1 MKTLYITT
9 ILLAAS
15 LFSIAQ
21 NFSYPLGQ
29 QLVEYVEAENYE
41 SYEIKINTPS
51 AEAITYQYQLISN
64 TFNPNWS
71 ISLCDYNA
79 CYVGVPTSET
89 MTPITLAEAQG
100 GTHGFFKMN
109 ITVGQHYGT
118 GKVSYYVYDASDF
131 NRGDTVSWELIWI
144 LAGDADGNGVLD
156 VGEIAGD
163 LNNDGVIDST
173 ETAGDF
179 NGNGLI
185 NDGEIAGDI
194 NGSGNITTGEIAG
207 DLNGDG
213 ILSAG
218 EVNGDANG
226 NGILD
231 NGEVNAID
239 EYAFST
245 LKLYPNPAQNIINIK
260 SEEFV
265 TVAIYNLIGE
275 QMDILSVNDGT
286 KISCDVSHLK
296 AGLYLVALEDGEG
309 NVVAKKV
316 TLK

>member
-1 MKTLYITT
+1 MKALYITT
-9 ILLAAS
+9 ILIATALS
-15 LFSIAQ
+15 SFAQ

-29 QLVEYVEAENYE
+29 NIVEHVEAENYE
-41 SYEIKINTPS
+41 SYEIKIHTAS
-51 AEAITYQYQLISN
+51 AEAITYQYQLIGN

-79 CYVGVPTSET
+79 CYVGVPTSSSME
-89 MTPITLAEAQG
+89 PITLAEAQG

-109 ITVGQHYGT
+109 ITVGQHYGM

-131 NRGDTVSWELIWI
+131 SRGDTVSFELIWI

-156 VGEIAGD
+156 AGEIAGD
-163 LNNDGVIDST
+163 LDNDGVINGD
-173 ETAGDF
+173 EVAGDF
-179 NGNGLI
+179 NGNGTI

-213 ILSAG
+213 FLSAL

-226 NGILD
+226 NGVLD

-239 EYAFST
+239 EYVFST
-245 LKLYPNPAQNIINIK
+245 LKLYPNPAQNVINIK
-260 SEEFV
+260 SEGIV
-265 TVAIYNLIGE
+265 TVTIYDLLGE
-275 QMDILSVNDGT
+275 KMDASFFNDGAKT
-286 KISCDVSHLK
+286 SCDVSHLK
-296 AGLYLVALEDGEG
+296 AGLYLFAIQDGDG
-309 NVVAKKV
+309 NVVGKKV